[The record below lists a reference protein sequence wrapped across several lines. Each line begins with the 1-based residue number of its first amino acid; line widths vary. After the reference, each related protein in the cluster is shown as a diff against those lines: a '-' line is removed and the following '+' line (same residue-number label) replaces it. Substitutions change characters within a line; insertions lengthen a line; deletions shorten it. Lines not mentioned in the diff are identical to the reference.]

1 MVYRPVAVADTNGL
15 RDSSGDALFG
25 STDGRFYAFA
35 FGQLGSEAGG
45 EGAAGAVGVRG
56 GEARA
61 FQSELPVGHKHPVA
75 ADFAL

>member
-1 MVYRPVAVADTNGL
+1 MVYRPVAVADVDGL
-15 RDSSGDALFG
+15 RDGGGDALFG
-25 STDGRFYAFA
+25 GADGRFYAFA
-35 FGQLGSEAGG
+35 FGQLGGEAGG

-61 FQSELPVGHKHPVA
+61 FQSELSVGHKHPVA